1 MAMTLYTI
9 VYNKVPAEMLFRAP
23 NGILDIGCKFQI
35 VSQMY
40 INRLFKVHG
49 NNPSFRLDAQM
60 WAAYGFILGTLI
72 PFMCY
77 KNILF
82 CFFSTFCHTKAY
94 DISQVCCITASL
106 RCIIA

>member
-60 WAAYGFILGTLI
+60 WAAYGLFWEHLSLSCVIKIFYSVSFPHFATQKHMILAR
-72 PFMCY
+72 FV
-77 KNILF
+77 
-82 CFFSTFCHTKAY
+82 A
-94 DISQVCCITASL
+94 
-106 RCIIA
+106 